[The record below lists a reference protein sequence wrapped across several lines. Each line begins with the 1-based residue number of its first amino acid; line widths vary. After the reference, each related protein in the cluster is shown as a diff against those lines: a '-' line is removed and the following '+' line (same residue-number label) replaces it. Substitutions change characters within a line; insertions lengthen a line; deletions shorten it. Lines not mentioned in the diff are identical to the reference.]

1 MVSISNLNLTF
12 TPTNSDKFHMK
23 LGPEELY
30 KKVYA
35 VNEKFYEYVYN
46 DSWLKNI
53 FTIIDQKII
62 TSQQTDFIVGALG
75 GPRKYCGRSPA
86 DAHPHIFVDEEMWQ
100 LREKYLRMAFKETGF
115 PDDLAEKWIRIDE
128 AFKSQIIKKD
138 RSECTKRYSGDE
150 IIYFP
155 SSAQKKAS

>member
-1 MVSISNLNLTF
+1 MAIDPQKLYDMVF
-12 TPTNSDKFHMK
+12 K
-23 LGPEELY
+23 
-30 KKVYA
+30 
-35 VNEKFYEYVYN
+35 VNEKFYELIYN

-53 FTIIDQKII
+53 FVIVDQKII

-75 GPRKYCGRSPA
+75 GPRRYCGRSPA

-100 LREKYLRMAFKETGF
+100 LREKYLRQAFQETNF
-115 PDDLAEKWIRIDE
+115 PPELGEKWIRIDE

-138 RSECTKRYSGDE
+138 KSECTKRYASDE

-155 SSAQKKAS
+155 YPGKKAA